1 VDDISP
7 AQNGLA
13 TAAPAVD
20 LGDLR
25 RRFAA
30 IRDAMLRTYVER
42 DDAVECIMLSALCQQ
57 HPLLLGPPGTGK
69 SHLIGALTR
78 CISGAR
84 YFSTLLTKFSTED
97 EVCGPAKLSALKQDR
112 FERSTDG
119 HLPGCEVAFLDET
132 FKANSAVLNSTLS
145 VLNERTYKG
154 KPSPLRMACGASN
167 EMPEDET
174 LGALFDRFLLR
185 YVVSYVESPHAWKGM
200 LKARPSFTPP
210 ATITVAEW
218 DAVTRAVTAVVIPD
232 AIYDELERLKALLTR
247 DGVVVS
253 DRRWIQLC
261 GVLQA
266 AAWLDGAPEVEKD
279 HLYALRF
286 GLWSKQA
293 EIGPVEATLK
303 TVDLGPAREALDII
317 DDALRAYEA
326 RPTDPAAYYAAIPT
340 LMTTLATAGKRVQ
353 QYAGKLTR
361 RAHEKVERK
370 VAALKAANQQLK
382 EDLVSQRYSGMP

>member
-1 VDDISP
+1 MDDISP

-13 TAAPAVD
+13 KGQPD

-25 RRFAA
+25 LRFVA
-30 IRDAMLRTYVER
+30 IRDAMHRTYVER
-42 DDAVECIMLSALCQQ
+42 DDAVECILLSALCQQ

-69 SHLIGALTR
+69 SHLIGALTK

-84 YFSTLLTKFSTED
+84 LFSTLLTKFSTED

-119 HLPGCEVAFLDET
+119 HLPGVEVAFLDET

-167 EMPEDET
+167 EMPEDES

-185 YVVSYVESPHAWKGM
+185 HVVKYVESAHAWKGM
-200 LKARPSFTPP
+200 LRARPSFAPP
-210 ATITVAEW
+210 ATFTVADW
-218 DAVTRAVTAVVIPD
+218 DAVVGAVSGVLVPD
-232 AIYDELERLKALLTR
+232 AILDELERLKALLAR
-247 DGVVVS
+247 DGIVVS
-253 DRRWIQLC
+253 DRRWIQLLS
-261 GVLQA
+261 VLQA
-266 AAWLDGAPEVEKD
+266 SAWLDGAVEVEKD

-286 GLWSKQA
+286 GLWSKQD
-293 EIGPVEATLK
+293 EIPRVEAILR

-317 DDALRAYEA
+317 DAAMREYEN
-326 RPTDPAAYYAAIPT
+326 RPTDPAAYFAAIPALVST
-340 LMTTLATAGKRVQ
+340 LTGAGKRVQ
-353 QYAGKLTR
+353 QYNGKLTR
-361 RAHEKVERK
+361 RAQDKIARQMSV
-370 VAALKAANQQLK
+370 LK
-382 EDLVSQRYSGMP
+382 EAHKQLRDDLVSQRYSGI